1 MKYPLAETLP
11 YKITQV
17 TTAFNDIVSN
27 WFDKNGASIPVY
39 RALVVLRDGK
49 IRSLKELAQITD
61 IEQSTLSRHVGSM
74 MRSGL
79 ITRHR
84 PEENGRIVQ
93 IAITEKGNALCN
105 MLTPFV
111 EELEATMLQGISPDV
126 AEDIKSALGQ
136 IEDNLNALREKLA
149 ADA

>member
-49 IRSLKELAQITD
+49 VRSLKELAQITHV
-61 IEQSTLSRHVGSM
+61 EQSTLSRHVGAM
-74 MRSGL
+74 VKSGL
-79 ITRHR
+79 ITRCR

-93 IAITEKGNALCN
+93 IAITDKGHALCDV
-105 MLTPFV
+105 LTPFV
-111 EELEATMLQGISPDV
+111 EDLEATMLQGIAPEV
-126 AEDIKSALGQ
+126 AEALKSALTQ
-136 IEDNLNALREKLA
+136 IEDNLNAMREKVA
-149 ADA
+149 AEV